1 MADPRG
7 TEARRFFDD
16 PLRARTF
23 VIGLSVFYAG
33 IAVACVAS
41 GAGHPAVAV
50 IASVPALGFGGMAIF
65 SLPSRLMWWWSWGA
79 LRERCALV
87 SQLREAADVAGWHRR
102 AVLTTVLGLL
112 AVDVAALVLLWAV
125 TH

>member
-1 MADPRG
+1 MD
-7 TEARRFFDD
+7 EARRFFDE
-16 PLRARTF
+16 PSRARTF

-33 IAVACVAS
+33 IAVACLGSA
-41 GAGHPAVAV
+41 AGQPAVAL
-50 IASVPALGFGGMAIF
+50 IAAVPALGFGGMAIL
-65 SLPSRLMWWWSWGA
+65 SLPSRLLWRGSWGA

-112 AVDVAALVLLWAV
+112 AVDVVALVLFWAA